1 MNHGLSDATVKK
13 IREVLA
19 GFPEVEKAV
28 LYGSRAKGTFKP
40 GSDIDLTLYGPALSF
55 SLLGRIDT
63 ALDDLLLPSEMDL
76 SLVASITHPALL
88 DHIRRVGVVLYE
100 KNALPVGALPG

>member
-1 MNHGLSDATVKK
+1 MNHGLSDATVTK

-28 LYGSRAKGTFKP
+28 LYGSRANGAFKP
-40 GSDIDLTLYGPALSF
+40 GSDIDLTLYGPALSS

-63 ALDDLLLPSEMDL
+63 ALDDLLLPYGMDL
-76 SLVASITHPALL
+76 SLVSSITHPALL
-88 DHIRRVGVVLYE
+88 DHIHRVGVTLYE
-100 KNALPVGALPG
+100 KSAVPVEALSA